1 MMLLAF
7 AFLAAPDLILQ
18 NGKIWT
24 GRSEPRFVEA
34 VAITGDLIVAA
45 GSSEDIAAI
54 KGAQTRVIDLRRR
67 LATPGFID
75 NHAHFTAGGFRLEEV
90 QLRDASTPEEFA
102 RRIREYAG
110 RHREGTW
117 ITGGDWDH
125 ERWDPVRL
133 PAKELIDKVTP
144 AHPVFVTRLDGH
156 MGLANSVA
164 LRMAGIT
171 RETPDP
177 PGGTIVR
184 DANGEPTGILKD
196 TAMDPVFEK
205 IPDPSAKE
213 RLVAAR
219 AAVGEAARV
228 GLTALCDMAMG
239 DDAFEDL
246 RAYQQIEREGELTT
260 RISLYVPLAS
270 WKRLADA
277 GIERNFGGPRLRI
290 GGLKGFSDGSLGS
303 STAWFNQPY
312 LDQPDTR
319 GLSMESLT
327 NGQMKQQ
334 VREASDAGL
343 QIAIHAI
350 GDRANE
356 EVLAIMESVPDF
368 TGRRFRIEH
377 AQHLNDPLVRRFAR
391 DKVIAS
397 MQPYHAIDDGRWAER
412 KIGRERAKYTY
423 AFRSLI
429 DAGAVLTFGSDWFV
443 APLDPIQG
451 IYAAVTRRTIDGKNP
466 GGWVPEQ
473 KITVEEALRA
483 YTVNNAYAM
492 FRENELGTIAPGM
505 LADIVVL
512 SDDLFTIAPEKIE
525 NVKVDVTIA
534 GGKVVFTRE

>member
-1 MMLLAF
+1 
-7 AFLAAPDLILQ
+7 
-18 NGKIWT
+18 
-24 GRSEPRFVEA
+24 
-34 VAITGDLIVAA
+34 
-45 GSSEDIAAI
+45 
-54 KGAQTRVIDLRRR
+54 
-67 LATPGFID
+67 
-75 NHAHFTAGGFRLEEV
+75 
-90 QLRDASTPEEFA
+90 
-102 RRIREYAG
+102 
-110 RHREGTW
+110 
-117 ITGGDWDH
+117 
-125 ERWDPVRL
+125 
-133 PAKELIDKVTP
+133 
-144 AHPVFVTRLDGH
+144 
-156 MGLANSVA
+156 
-164 LRMAGIT
+164 MAGIT

-196 TAMDPVFEK
+196 TAMNPVFEK
-205 IPDPSAKE
+205 IPDPSPKE
-213 RLVAAR
+213 RLDAAR
-219 AAVGEAARV
+219 AAIGEAARLGV
-228 GLTALCDMAMG
+228 TALCDMAMG
-239 DDAFEDL
+239 DDAFDDL
-246 RAYQQIEREGELTT
+246 RAYQQIEREGSLTT
-260 RISLYVPLAS
+260 RISLYVPLGS

-303 STAWFNQPY
+303 STAWFSEPY

-327 NGQMKQQ
+327 NGEMKRQ
-334 VREASDAGL
+334 VVEASDAGL

-356 EVLAIMESVPDF
+356 EVLDIMEDVPDF
-368 TGRRFRIEH
+368 TSRRFRIEH

-397 MQPYHAIDDGRWAER
+397 MQPYHTIDDGRWAER
-412 KIGRERAKYTY
+412 KIGKNRARHTY

-429 DAGAVLTFGSDWFV
+429 DAGAMLTFGSDWFV

-466 GGWVPEQ
+466 GGWIPEQ

-505 LADIVVL
+505 LADVVVL

-525 NVKVDVTIA
+525 NVKVDVTVA
-534 GGKVVFTRE
+534 GGRVVYSRE